1 MRISSITKNAGK
13 ACNNRLYRHIRT
25 FEKIVKNYFVISPK
39 SYLCEIDK
47 LDTHAFRLLCG
58 SERGRSLRDQ
68 IVHQTNIKLE
78 YDEYKE
84 GSNKEKLFIVLYKGE
99 IVICYRE
106 FMRNFVME
114 VVEMISSISQKFILD
129 ELENQL

>member
-1 MRISSITKNAGK
+1 MKNAGK
-13 ACNNRLYRHIRT
+13 ACNNRLYQHIRT
-25 FEKIVKNYFVISPK
+25 FEKIIKNYFVIYLK

>member
-1 MRISSITKNAGK
+1 MKNAGK

-25 FEKIVKNYFVISPK
+25 FEKIIKNYFVILYK

>member
-1 MRISSITKNAGK
+1 MPDENDKFIY
-13 ACNNRLYRHIRT
+13 L
-25 FEKIVKNYFVISPK
+25 K

>member
-1 MRISSITKNAGK
+1 MIELRSVTNLTGK
-13 ACNNRLYRHIRT
+13 ER
-25 FEKIVKNYFVISPK
+25 K
-39 SYLCEIDK
+39 LC
-47 LDTHAFRLLCG
+47 
-58 SERGRSLRDQ
+58 
-68 IVHQTNIKLE
+68 
-78 YDEYKE
+78 
-84 GSNKEKLFIVLYKGE
+84 KGE

>member
-1 MRISSITKNAGK
+1 M
-13 ACNNRLYRHIRT
+13 CIRDR
-25 FEKIVKNYFVISPK
+25 
-39 SYLCEIDK
+39 DK

>member
-1 MRISSITKNAGK
+1 MI
-13 ACNNRLYRHIRT
+13 
-25 FEKIVKNYFVISPK
+25 
-39 SYLCEIDK
+39 
-47 LDTHAFRLLCG
+47 
-58 SERGRSLRDQ
+58 
-68 IVHQTNIKLE
+68 E